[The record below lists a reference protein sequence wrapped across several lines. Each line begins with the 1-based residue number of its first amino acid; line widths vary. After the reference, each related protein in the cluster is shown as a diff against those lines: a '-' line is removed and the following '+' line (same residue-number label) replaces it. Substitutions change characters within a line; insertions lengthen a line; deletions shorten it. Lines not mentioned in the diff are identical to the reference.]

1 MRWIWSGGCWEVADQ
16 NEDNGEWNRWEQA
29 VETNWKKYSL
39 LYSNRQWRCS
49 GRVGGRDPGRN
60 GNYKNSNI
68 SPQHSTYPCAVILPL
83 AGWIVFH
90 SAIVCMCVCAVSLF
104 IIIIIIIMLYISFY
118 LLLLTCVH
126 HFRFVSFRWWT
137 LIEKMFL
144 IRYELCCAE
153 IHNWIGTESKGERD
167 GWQSNVTHIDLMA
180 LSCVCIGL
188 RGWWLIRLNSGIWF
202 DNVIFNQ
209 TNIKFITFY

>member
-1 MRWIWSGGCWEVADQ
+1 MRWTCIPSEGCWEVADQ
-16 NEDNGEWNRWEQA
+16 NGDNGEWQRWREA
-29 VETNWKKYSL
+29 VKINSKSK
-39 LYSNRQWRCS
+39 NRQWRCC
-49 GRVGGRDPGRN
+49 GREGVGAWRMY

-68 SPQHSTYPCAVILPL
+68 SPQRSTYPGAVILTP
-83 AGWIVFH
+83 GWLNC
-90 SAIVCMCVCAVSLF
+90 IVCVCG
-104 IIIIIIIMLYISFY
+104 ISFYHHHHHVVYLFY

-126 HFRFVSFRWWT
+126 HFHFVLFLWWI

-144 IRYELCCAE
+144 IWYELCCAE
-153 IHNWIGTESKGERD
+153 IHNWIGTESEGERE
-167 GWQSNVTHIDLMA
+167 GWQSNVTLIDPMV
-180 LSCVCIGL
+180 LSYVCIGL